1 MAIKVIKRLRYIRL
15 SPDVIA
21 SLPVTDI
28 RHILVEID
36 TYRHVLQMMEQ
47 IAFRRAG
54 KFCQLAPIGDA
65 EGKQPFGRRPHG
77 ITRSA

>member
-15 SPDVIA
+15 SPDIIA

-47 IAFRRAG
+47 I
-54 KFCQLAPIGDA
+54 
-65 EGKQPFGRRPHG
+65 KQKRKYNR
-77 ITRSA
+77 IRKQKSRNYDKK